1 MFRDRNS
8 GVGSICVPPEFEK
21 MQNGVYVC
29 MGVSGCGKTS
39 VGKMLAGHLGVPFI
53 EGDSFHPEENI
64 KKMSGGTPLTDDD
77 RVPWLEALHSELVS
91 NGSGGCVLACSA
103 LKASYRKIL
112 SDGFDNST
120 LRWIYLQGDFEVLK
134 ERLENRKGHFMPAR
148 LLKSQCDTL
157 EVPEVCITISIS
169 QPLQQIF
176 EKVKKAIL

>member
-1 MFRDRNS
+1 MCSSR
-8 GVGSICVPPEFEK
+8 IEK

-77 RVPWLEALHSELVS
+77 RVPW
-91 NGSGGCVLACSA
+91 GCVLACSA

>member
-1 MFRDRNS
+1 
-8 GVGSICVPPEFEK
+8 
-21 MQNGVYVC
+21 